1 MNSIEDVESTTR
13 KRGMLGFG
21 LSEAKAPARQSRNQR
36 INFHIGRVQTNDVEN
51 TNVSPLELVAIIE
64 RHASGDWGDLG
75 ELECKANDAAVTSGN
90 RIRSVFKLST
100 GIRISIVTV
109 ADRSRT
115 KLRIAVQK

>member
-1 MNSIEDVESTTR
+1 MNSIEDVASTTQ
-13 KRGMLGFG
+13 KRGTSRFG
-21 LSEAKAPARQSRNQR
+21 LLEAKAPARQSRNQR

-75 ELECKANDAAVTSGN
+75 EHESKANDAAVASGN
-90 RIRSVFKLST
+90 PIRSVFRLSN
-100 GIRISIVTV
+100 GIRISIITV

-115 KLRIAVQK
+115 KLRIAV